1 MSIIK
6 NSDTDTSNKQL
17 PKLTRKQAS
26 FVKELLSDSKISA
39 TQAVKKTYNV
49 TSDGSARQLAS
60 ENLTKPS
67 ILMHLQNHST
77 EAEIRVLEMMK
88 QDDDKRLAFD
98 ASKDIL
104 DRVHGKATQRVETQS
119 TSVNI
124 SIDLT

>member
-6 NSDTDTSNKQL
+6 NSDTTTKQL
-17 PKLTRKQAS
+17 PKLTRKQAN
-26 FVKELLSDSKISA
+26 FVKELLKDPKQSVSSV
-39 TQAVKKTYNV
+39 VKKTYNV
-49 TSDGSARQLAS
+49 SNNNVAAVMGN
-60 ENLTKPS
+60 ENLSKPN

-88 QDDDKRLAFD
+88 QDEDKRLAFD

-104 DRVHGKATQRVETQS
+104 DRVHGKATQRIEQQS